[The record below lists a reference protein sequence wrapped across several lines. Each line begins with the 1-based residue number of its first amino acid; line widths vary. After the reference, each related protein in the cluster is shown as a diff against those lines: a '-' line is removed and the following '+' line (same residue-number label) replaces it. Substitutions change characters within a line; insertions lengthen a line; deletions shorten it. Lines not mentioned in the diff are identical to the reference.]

1 MLAFIFSSLL
11 LDMLRV
17 ILYTHEEEIMK
28 ILIMLAVSIKCM
40 KNIYCCIYSAILLM
54 INSKPV

>member
-17 ILYTHEEEIMK
+17 ILYTHEKEIMK
-28 ILIMLAVSIKCM
+28 MAKYLFKKHIRE
-40 KNIYCCIYSAILLM
+40 
-54 INSKPV
+54 